1 MADFSTAFEKMV
13 VNEGGYVL
21 HTVPGDRGG
30 MTYAGIARNAW
41 PQWAGWERID
51 AGATPDANA
60 VRLFYLNNFWRPP
73 RLTEVRDQRVAE
85 TLFDFGVNAGTRTAV
100 VLAQTVVGATPDGV
114 VGPKTLAAINAA
126 DAEMFILAYTL
137 AKIARYRDIVTRDR
151 TQLKFLLG
159 WLNRALKG
167 IAA

>member
-1 MADFSTAFEKMV
+1 MADFSPAFEKMI

-41 PQWAGWERID
+41 PQWSGWERID
-51 AGATPDANA
+51 AGTMPDANA
-60 VRLFYLNNFWRPP
+60 VRLFYVNHFWQPL
-73 RLTEVRDQRVAE
+73 RLTEVRDQRSAE
-85 TLFDFGVNAGTRTAV
+85 TLFDFGVNAGARTAA
-100 VLAQTVVGATPDGV
+100 VLAQTVVGATPDGA

-126 DAEMFILAYTL
+126 DAEMFVLAYAL

-159 WLNRALKG
+159 WINRALKDV
-167 IAA
+167 AA